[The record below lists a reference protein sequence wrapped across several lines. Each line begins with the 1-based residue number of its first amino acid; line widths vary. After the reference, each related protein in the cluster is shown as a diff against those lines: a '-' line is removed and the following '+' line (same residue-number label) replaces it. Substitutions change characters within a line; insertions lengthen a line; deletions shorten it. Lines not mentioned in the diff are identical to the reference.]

1 MADQKIELTD
11 ELVGA
16 VAAKVFDKIGKTE
29 MPSRRYFADEK
40 LQGKY
45 ENASKIWQNNG
56 FENPEDQFD
65 PTKKDQKIGFKE
77 LCDALSTPDASI
89 LIGKVVS
96 NIVKE
101 AIEPLLV
108 GTSLLHTIRFSAGQQ
123 ITFPAAGAFT
133 AEDIPEGG
141 ELTYKDSSPRVVTFY
156 NKNSPELRENPESSR
171 YFHILVKI
179 LEIGQSAAN
188 HDIGGGSETKRGAL
202 VING

>member
-1 MADQKIELTD
+1 MAEQKIEITD
-11 ELVGA
+11 ELVSS
-16 VAAKVFDKIGKTE
+16 VAAKVFDKIGKE
-29 MPSRRYFADEK
+29 EAPSRKYFSDAK
-40 LQGKY
+40 LQEKY
-45 ENASKIWQNNG
+45 ENAEKIWTNNG
-56 FENPEDQFD
+56 FENQADQYD

-141 ELTYKDSSPRVVTFY
+141 EY
-156 NKNSPELRENPESSR
+156 PER
-171 YFHILVKI
+171 K
-179 LEIGQSAAN
+179 LEVAGTVNIVAVLKSHLIGLDI
-188 HDIGGGSETKRGAL
+188 HDIFVDNKAEGVSHRERLNDETL
-202 VING
+202 EFSDVIVRSAW

>member
-1 MADQKIELTD
+1 MAEKIEITD
-11 ELVGA
+11 ELVGT
-16 VAAKVFDKIGKTE
+16 VAAKVFEKIGTKEQATRTQF
-29 MPSRRYFADEK
+29 SDAR
-40 LQGKY
+40 LQSKY
-45 ENASKIWQNNG
+45 ENVEKLWRNNG
-56 FENPEDQFD
+56 FENPMDQYD
-65 PTKKDQKIGFKE
+65 PSKKDQKIGFKE

-123 ITFPAAGAFT
+123 ITFPAAGAFQ

-141 ELTYKDSSPRVVTFY
+141 ELTSMDSSPRVVTSY
-156 NKNSPELRENPESSR
+156 KKNSSELLENPESSK
-171 YFHILVKI
+171 YLYVLVKI

-188 HDIGGGSETKRGAL
+188 PRKWGVQRL
-202 VING
+202 V

>member
-1 MADQKIELTD
+1 MADQKMELTD

-16 VAAKVFDKIGKTE
+16 VAAKVFDKIGKREQGIRT
-29 MPSRRYFADEK
+29 YFSDTK
-40 LQGKY
+40 LQAKY
-45 ENASKIWQNNG
+45 ENTEKIWRNNG
-56 FENPEDQFD
+56 FENTDDQFD
-65 PTKKDQKIGFKE
+65 PARKDQKIGYKD

-101 AIEPLLV
+101 AIEPLLI

-141 ELTYKDSSPRVVTFY
+141 EYPERKLEVAGTVNIMAVFKSHLIDLNIHTNNMD
-156 NKNSPELRENPESSR
+156 NKAEGVSHRERLSDEKSVFDYAIVR
-171 YFHILVKI
+171 TVW
-179 LEIGQSAAN
+179 
-188 HDIGGGSETKRGAL
+188 
-202 VING
+202 